1 MNQPLGENKMTEQMK
16 HHIELG
22 AGKENFEW
30 A

>member
-1 MNQPLGENKMTEQMK
+1 MNQPLRENKMTELMK
-16 HHIELG
+16 HHFELG

>member
-16 HHIELG
+16 HYFELG